1 MLRDIIYPECLQD
14 LESKVQEKQARLA
27 GLQQEL
33 GSMKLEQSQVDLWA
47 MFDAARLFIFSLSMR
62 CSMFRR

>member
-1 MLRDIIYPECLQD
+1 MYPECWQD

-47 MFDAARLFIFSLSMR
+47 VFDAALLFIFSLSMR
-62 CSMFRR
+62 CSMFRP